1 MPGYQIFLWTE
12 KPRQVL
18 VLPLSVHTEAFPA
31 PKHASKVGS
40 NQLTGLR
47 IYNTEVVQGPA
58 TTVLV
63 GGIETM
69 FKINKNDDS
78 SK

>member
-1 MPGYQIFLWTE
+1 MPGYQIIVWTG

-40 NQLTGLR
+40 NQLTDSESATQKEFKGL
-47 IYNTEVVQGPA
+47 IL
-58 TTVLV
+58 TVLV

-78 SK
+78 SE

>member
-31 PKHASKVGS
+31 PKHASKVGA

-47 IYNTEVVQGPA
+47 IYNTEGVQGPD
-58 TTVLV
+58 
-63 GGIETM
+63 I
-69 FKINKNDDS
+69 DS
-78 SK
+78 ISWRHRNYV

>member
-40 NQLTGLR
+40 NQLMGLR
-47 IYNTEVVQGPA
+47 IYNTEVVQGPD
-58 TTVLV
+58 T
-63 GGIETM
+63 
-69 FKINKNDDS
+69 DS
-78 SK
+78 ISWGHRNYV